1 MIDARI
7 PDSGMRPAGMNHGTG
22 IRGRSAGKTRVAAYC
37 RVSTLMASQETSIE
51 GQQRH
56 FERLFSQDP
65 EWECAGIF
73 LETGVTGTKA
83 EVRPELQRLLA
94 QCRAGRI
101 DLVLTKSISRFAR
114 NTQDCLALVRE
125 LNGLGVHLFFE
136 KENIYTLDSKGELL
150 ITIMSSLAQEE
161 SRSISENVTWGR
173 RKQFADGKVCLPY
186 SRFLGYE
193 KGPDGLPQIVPE
205 QAEQVRYIYDLFM
218 LGMSPWSIA
227 KRLTAEGIPSPGG
240 KEVWQVSTVRS
251 ILTNEKYKGD
261 ALLQKAFTVDFLQK
275 KSKVNEGEVPQYYVR
290 DSHPAIIAPD
300 LFERVQAEMRRRQ
313 AMGNKY
319 SGKSVLSGRIVCG
332 DCGEYFGVK
341 VWNSNDKYRRVVW
354 RCNNKYRNGKCN
366 TPHVDE
372 NEVHEKFLMA
382 YNQMIAQRERL
393 LEDCA
398 AMKELLTDTSVI
410 DVELASLQSE
420 QEVVIEM
427 TRKIV
432 AENASVAMQQS
443 DYLEKYTALVD
454 RYESLAEQITD
465 LERKRL
471 DRQSRAQEIDI
482 YMKTLVSQDGEL
494 QVFDPRVWLDV
505 IEKVTVYHDG
515 RMVFQFK
522 DGRIAEI

>member
-1 MIDARI
+1 
-7 PDSGMRPAGMNHGTG
+7 
-22 IRGRSAGKTRVAAYC
+22 
-37 RVSTLMASQETSIE
+37 
-51 GQQRH
+51 
-56 FERLFSQDP
+56 
-65 EWECAGIF
+65 
-73 LETGVTGTKA
+73 
-83 EVRPELQRLLA
+83 
-94 QCRAGRI
+94 
-101 DLVLTKSISRFAR
+101 
-114 NTQDCLALVRE
+114 
-125 LNGLGVHLFFE
+125 
-136 KENIYTLDSKGELL
+136 
-150 ITIMSSLAQEE
+150 
-161 SRSISENVTWGR
+161 
-173 RKQFADGKVCLPY
+173 
-186 SRFLGYE
+186 
-193 KGPDGLPQIVPE
+193 
-205 QAEQVRYIYDLFM
+205 
-218 LGMSPWSIA
+218 
-227 KRLTAEGIPSPGG
+227 
-240 KEVWQVSTVRS
+240 
-251 ILTNEKYKGD
+251 
-261 ALLQKAFTVDFLQK
+261 
-275 KSKVNEGEVPQYYVR
+275 
-290 DSHPAIIAPD
+290 
-300 LFERVQAEMRRRQ
+300 MRRRQ

-372 NEVHEKFLMA
+372 KEVHEKFLMA

-482 YMKTLVSQDGEL
+482 
-494 QVFDPRVWLDV
+494 
-505 IEKVTVYHDG
+505 
-515 RMVFQFK
+515 
-522 DGRIAEI
+522 

>member
-1 MIDARI
+1 M
-7 PDSGMRPAGMNHGTG
+7 
-22 IRGRSAGKTRVAAYC
+22 
-37 RVSTLMASQETSIE
+37 
-51 GQQRH
+51 
-56 FERLFSQDP
+56 
-65 EWECAGIF
+65 
-73 LETGVTGTKA
+73 
-83 EVRPELQRLLA
+83 
-94 QCRAGRI
+94 
-101 DLVLTKSISRFAR
+101 
-114 NTQDCLALVRE
+114 
-125 LNGLGVHLFFE
+125 
-136 KENIYTLDSKGELL
+136 
-150 ITIMSSLAQEE
+150 
-161 SRSISENVTWGR
+161 
-173 RKQFADGKVCLPY
+173 
-186 SRFLGYE
+186 
-193 KGPDGLPQIVPE
+193 
-205 QAEQVRYIYDLFM
+205 
-218 LGMSPWSIA
+218 
-227 KRLTAEGIPSPGG
+227 
-240 KEVWQVSTVRS
+240 
-251 ILTNEKYKGD
+251 
-261 ALLQKAFTVDFLQK
+261 
-275 KSKVNEGEVPQYYVR
+275 
-290 DSHPAIIAPD
+290 
-300 LFERVQAEMRRRQ
+300 
-313 AMGNKY
+313 
-319 SGKSVLSGRIVCG
+319 
-332 DCGEYFGVK
+332 K

-382 YNQMIAQRERL
+382 YNQMITQRERL
-393 LEDCA
+393 LEDCT
-398 AMKELLTDTSVI
+398 AMKELLTDTSAI